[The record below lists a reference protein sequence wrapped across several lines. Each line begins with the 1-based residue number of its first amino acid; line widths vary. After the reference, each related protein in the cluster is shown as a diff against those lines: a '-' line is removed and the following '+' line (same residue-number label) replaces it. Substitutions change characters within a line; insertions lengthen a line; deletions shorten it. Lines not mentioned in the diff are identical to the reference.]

1 MEKWK
6 LSWLRIFFSS
16 VSLLREKKR
25 KETRLGR
32 GSRLLC
38 QYILIGTSG
47 AGEKGK
53 GREIATM
60 NRTREENGNGSA
72 SAFCCVDFV
81 VCTYE
86 YVLYSTS
93 TSTSK

>member
-1 MEKWK
+1 MEAV
-6 LSWLRIFFSS
+6 LAEDFFFFCFTAA
-16 VSLLREKKR
+16 RQKTER
-25 KETRLGR
+25 NETGR

-72 SAFCCVDFV
+72 SASI
-81 VCTYE
+81 
-86 YVLYSTS
+86 L
-93 TSTSK
+93 

>member
-1 MEKWK
+1 MEAV
-6 LSWLRIFFSS
+6 LAEDFFF
-16 VSLLREKKR
+16 LLFHCCAKKKR

-47 AGEKGK
+47 AGEEGK

-72 SAFCCVDFV
+72 SAFCSVDFV
-81 VCTYE
+81 VCTSM
-86 YVLYSTS
+86 YSTS